1 MDTLLVAPFA
11 ILLTRHQVIEHR
23 HVHFVSLVR
32 INAGS
37 TLIREGPCSRWIR
50 VLYFSRWNVCACQSS
65 LPSELENAA
74 ACLVVGGADFGSFL
88 ISKETSKVTYG
99 SLKHE

>member
-50 VLYFSRWNVCACQSS
+50 VLYFSPTRIVHAGMCV
-65 LPSELENAA
+65 LENAA
-74 ACLVVGGADFGSFL
+74 ACFVVGGADFGSFL
-88 ISKETSKVTYG
+88 ISKETSKVIYA